1 MLHRN
6 RQQRVYLNSAALAI
20 AAGAL
25 AVAAVDTAWAQQG
38 YGSYYGQN
46 VVKSHG
52 QLGTQSTTRYLYD
65 EYFYKR
71 PSVSAYQNI
80 DRFDP
85 MDGTAY
91 QAYVRPEQQRREAT
105 RQAQSQYLD
114 YRKKEGRVGETR
126 FPGATFG
133 AGGGTAIMKPAAKP
147 VRTNGAYHNHWYGSW
162 AK

>member
-1 MLHRN
+1 MIQRN
-6 RQQRVYLNSAALAI
+6 LPSRFALICSMTCCAVAI
-20 AAGAL
+20 AWSNPAS
-25 AVAAVDTAWAQQG
+25 AQQG
-38 YGSYYGQN
+38 YGSYYGQS
-46 VVKSHG
+46 VTKTHG
-52 QLGTQSTTRYLYD
+52 QLGTQSTSRYLYD

-71 PSVSAYQNI
+71 SSVSPYQNL
-80 DRFDP
+80 DRLDT

-105 RQAQSQYLD
+105 RQAQSAYLD

-133 AGGGTAIMKPAAKP
+133 AGGGTAIMKPASKP
-147 VRTNGAYHNHWYGSW
+147 VPTNGAYHNHWYGSW